1 MQPNA
6 RHLTAWCR
14 ARRTYVLGQAGTR
27 IPGMCTGRV
36 RAAVGTALLTALVAC
51 DSTATADFAPLQRGD
66 QVPAYGAATLA
77 GDSLA
82 LEALAGR
89 PVMLNIWATWCP
101 PCREEM
107 PALQTLH
114 DRYDARGLAV
124 VAVSLDASGADA
136 AAFAEE
142 LGLTMRMLH
151 DPASRVTR
159 AFRTTGVPETFLIG
173 ADGRVVRRWI
183 GAFDPLAD
191 DVIASVESALAS

>member
-1 MQPNA
+1 MRPNA
-6 RHLTAWCR
+6 RRRTACR
-14 ARRTYVLGQAGTR
+14 ARHTYVREQVGIR
-27 IPGMCTGRV
+27 FPGIGAGRV
-36 RAAVGTALLTALVAC
+36 RAAVGTALLAALVAC
-51 DSTATADFAPLQRGD
+51 DSTATGDFAPLQRGD

-82 LEALAGR
+82 LDALSGR
-89 PVMLNIWATWCP
+89 PVVLNIWATWCP

-107 PALQTLH
+107 PALQALH
-114 DRYDARGLAV
+114 DRYSEQGLAV
-124 VAVSLDASGADA
+124 IAVSLDASGADA
-136 AAFAEE
+136 ATFAEE

-173 ADGRVVRRWI
+173 ADGRIVRRWI

>member
-1 MQPNA
+1 MRPNTRQRTA
-6 RHLTAWCR
+6 CRTRHAYLHEQVGIRFTGIGA
-14 ARRTYVLGQAGTR
+14 
-27 IPGMCTGRV
+27 GRV
-36 RAAVGTALLTALVAC
+36 RAAVGTALLAALVAC
-51 DSTATADFAPLQRGD
+51 DSTATGDFAPLQRGD
-66 QVPAYGAATLA
+66 PVPAYGAATLA

-82 LEALAGR
+82 LDALAGR
-89 PVMLNIWATWCP
+89 PVLLNIWATWCP

-114 DRYDARGLAV
+114 DRYSEQGLAV
-124 VAVSLDASGADA
+124 IAVSLDASGADA
-136 AAFAEE
+136 ATFAEE

-173 ADGRVVRRWI
+173 TDGRIVRRWI